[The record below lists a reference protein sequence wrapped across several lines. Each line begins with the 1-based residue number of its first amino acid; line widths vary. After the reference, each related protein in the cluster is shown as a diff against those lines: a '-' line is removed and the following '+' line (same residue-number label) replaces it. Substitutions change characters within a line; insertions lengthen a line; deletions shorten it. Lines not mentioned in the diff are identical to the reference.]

1 MESSDYS
8 HIRSPQNS
16 TDYLFNFI
24 DKIKWVKHIDV
35 YDNDKLLILVGCYN
49 DSYIVI
55 KFNRYS
61 IELDYHLVNEI
72 WSKQQVEE
80 YIKEQMNCKKI
91 EKCFK
96 YRSYAIF
103 GIYTYYKLTYIWLV
117 KKASEV
123 GMFLD
128 ENIWSIDEYE
138 LFAIQSKKFYKKNLG
153 KKDVNI
159 ERKYK

>member
-24 DKIKWVKHIDV
+24 DKIKCVTHIDV

-55 KFNRYS
+55 NFGRYS
-61 IELDYHLVNEI
+61 IELDYYLVNDI

-80 YIKEQMNCKKI
+80 YIKEQMGCK
-91 EKCFK
+91 
-96 YRSYAIF
+96 
-103 GIYTYYKLTYIWLV
+103 
-117 KKASEV
+117 
-123 GMFLD
+123 
-128 ENIWSIDEYE
+128 
-138 LFAIQSKKFYKKNLG
+138 
-153 KKDVNI
+153 
-159 ERKYK
+159 